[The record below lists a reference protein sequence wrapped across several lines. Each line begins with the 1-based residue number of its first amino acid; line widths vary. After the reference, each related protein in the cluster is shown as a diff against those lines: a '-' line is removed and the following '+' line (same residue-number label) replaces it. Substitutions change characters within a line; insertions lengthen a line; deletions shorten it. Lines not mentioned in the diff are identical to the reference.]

1 MPAPINV
8 LPSGLLSLL
17 GIKNGGEYPQQL
29 SPFLQGQMDLRD
41 LYELGTR
48 QTFAS
53 AFQAHVNGLIQWG
66 PTGAVTGPSPIYHI
80 NHATAH
86 LSCTGVGAAGSVS
99 IGFVDP
105 SSGGYVPL
113 TPTVFAAQAVANSTH
128 IVSVQFSDIWLRAG
142 FPLGVWGSNIAGAPL
157 VSLAF
162 VATRYD
168 L

>member
-8 LPSGLLSLL
+8 LPNGLLSLL

-29 SPFLQGQMDLRD
+29 SQFLQGQIDLLD
-41 LYELGTR
+41 LYEL
-48 QTFAS
+48 QTQQVFAS
-53 AFQAHVNGLIQWG
+53 SFAAHVNGLIQWG
-66 PTGAVTGPSPIYHI
+66 PTGAVSGPAPIYHI
-80 NHATAH
+80 QHATAH

-99 IGFVDP
+99 IGFVEP
-105 SSGGYVPL
+105 SGGYMPL

-128 IVSVQFSDIWLRAG
+128 IVSVQFRDVWLRAG

-157 VSLAF
+157 ISLGF
-162 VATRYD
+162 QATRYD